1 MTVGVVVAV
10 MAGLACQGRAPV
22 AAPIQ
27 TAYAIPDGPDRV
39 IADVLN
45 GTGVGGRARVITQAL
60 RRQGI
65 DVVFYG
71 DTSARPASTLILV
84 RRGNG
89 DPAKKVRVA
98 LGRGQIVAAP
108 DSMRRVDVTVVIGR
122 DSVPR

>member
-1 MTVGVVVAV
+1 
-10 MAGLACQGRAPV
+10 
-22 AAPIQ
+22 
-27 TAYAIPDGPDRV
+27 V

-45 GTGVGGRARVITQAL
+45 GTGVGARARVITQAL

-71 DTSARPASTLILV
+71 DTSARPDSTLILV

-89 DPAKKVRVA
+89 DPAKKVRAA
-98 LGRGQIVAAP
+98 LGRGQVVAAP

-122 DSVPR
+122 DSLPR